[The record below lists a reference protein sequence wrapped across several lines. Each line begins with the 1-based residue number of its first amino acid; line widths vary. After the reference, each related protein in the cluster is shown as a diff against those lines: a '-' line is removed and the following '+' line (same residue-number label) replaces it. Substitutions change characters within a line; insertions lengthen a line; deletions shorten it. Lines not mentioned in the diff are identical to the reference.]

1 MAYLAGAVERAMK
14 VQEVTG
20 PPALFSRMSATV
32 GNSRMNTGDEV
43 AFSEQ
48 NSLKKP

>member
-1 MAYLAGAVERAMK
+1 VGQGKAIKETRGVICSKLA
-14 VQEVTG
+14 
-20 PPALFSRMSATV
+20 V